1 MQVWPSTMIR
11 LYTVDR
17 HPYRKLPTG
26 RFTVEFVIF
35 FFFRYSCESNTPP
48 REIRFEALFLDFG
61 LPFGET
67 AISLIGT
74 NQSRDCDSDA
84 GRAEF
89 YKVPPGT

>member
-1 MQVWPSTMIR
+1 MNR
-11 LYTVDR
+11 LYTVAH

-35 FFFRYSCESNTPP
+35 DFFRYYCESNIPP
-48 REIRFEALFLDFG
+48 REIQFEALFLDFG
-61 LPFGET
+61 LPFGDT

-84 GRAEF
+84 GWAEF
-89 YKVPPGT
+89 YKVPSGT